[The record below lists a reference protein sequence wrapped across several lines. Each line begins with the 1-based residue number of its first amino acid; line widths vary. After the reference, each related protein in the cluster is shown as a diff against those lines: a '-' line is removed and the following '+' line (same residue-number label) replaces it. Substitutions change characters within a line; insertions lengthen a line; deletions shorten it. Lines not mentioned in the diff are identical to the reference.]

1 MSGLDKVLNVFGLQV
16 EYEDDEQ
23 VGTETSSAKEEKQTR
38 ASRKHESRNVNQPD
52 LKIGTTAA
60 QVILLEPDKINDAEK
75 ICNELKD
82 GKTIVINVEKLRK
95 EDIVRLYDFV
105 SGATYA
111 LEGKMK
117 EISDNVLVIA
127 PSNVDIQTSE
137 VVSTSTYDYDYDD
150 EDDEFEF

>member
-23 VGTETSSAKEEKQTR
+23 VGTETSSAKEERQTR
-38 ASRKHESRNVNQPD
+38 SSRKYESRNANQPD
-52 LKIGTTAA
+52 VKIGTTAA

-75 ICNELKD
+75 ICNELKS

-137 VVSTSTYDYDYDD
+137 VVSTSAYDYEYDD

>member
-23 VGTETSSAKEEKQTR
+23 VGTETASAKEEKQTR
-38 ASRKHESRNVNQPD
+38 TSRKHESRNMNQPD
-52 LKIGTTAA
+52 VKIGTTAA

-75 ICNELKD
+75 ICNELKN

-137 VVSTSTYDYDYDD
+137 VVSTSAYDYEYDD

>member
-23 VGTETSSAKEEKQTR
+23 VGAEVSSAKEEKQTR
-38 ASRKHESRNVNQPD
+38 VARKHETRNVDQPAV
-52 LKIGTTAA
+52 KIGTTAA

-75 ICNELKD
+75 ICNELKN

-137 VVSTSTYDYDYDD
+137 VVSTSTNDYEYDD

>member
-1 MSGLDKVLNVFGLQV
+1 MTL
-16 EYEDDEQ
+16 
-23 VGTETSSAKEEKQTR
+23 SAR
-38 ASRKHESRNVNQPD
+38 
-52 LKIGTTAA
+52 
-60 QVILLEPDKINDAEK
+60 
-75 ICNELKD
+75 
-82 GKTIVINVEKLRK
+82 
-95 EDIVRLYDFV
+95 
-105 SGATYA
+105 ATYA

>member
-23 VGTETSSAKEEKQTR
+23 VGTETVSVKEEKQTR
-38 ASRKHESRNVNQPD
+38 TARKHESKNANQPD
-52 LKIGTTAA
+52 VKIGTSAA

-75 ICNELKD
+75 ICNELKN

-137 VVSTSTYDYDYDD
+137 VVSTSAYDYQYDD

>member
-105 SGATYA
+105 SACN
-111 LEGKMK
+111 
-117 EISDNVLVIA
+117 ICVRR
-127 PSNVDIQTSE
+127 
-137 VVSTSTYDYDYDD
+137 
-150 EDDEFEF
+150 